1 MSDYQKEYEEKINLQ
16 KKVLEIENIAKNHM
30 SQEAITRYGAL
41 KSAHPQKALHAIAV
55 IAQLASQGEI
65 KDKVTDEQFKKLLMS
80 IEPEKKE
87 TKIIRK

>member
-16 KKVLEIENIAKNHM
+16 KKVLEIENIAKQHM
-30 SQEAITRYGAL
+30 SQEAISRYGAL
-41 KSAHPQKALHAIAV
+41 KSAHLQKALHAIAI

-65 KDKVTDEQFKKLLMS
+65 KEKITDEQFKKLLVS

-87 TKIIRK
+87 TRIIRK